1 MGSGGIRRHMKNKH
15 KKAQTYKGK
24 IKAYINIQARYGKT
38 GDHGLDS
45 VLIYSLQI
53 PFNYMEKN

>member
-1 MGSGGIRRHMKNKH
+1 MKNKH

-24 IKAYINIQARYGKT
+24 VKAYINIQAQYGKT

-45 VLIYSLQI
+45 ILIYSL
-53 PFNYMEKN
+53 